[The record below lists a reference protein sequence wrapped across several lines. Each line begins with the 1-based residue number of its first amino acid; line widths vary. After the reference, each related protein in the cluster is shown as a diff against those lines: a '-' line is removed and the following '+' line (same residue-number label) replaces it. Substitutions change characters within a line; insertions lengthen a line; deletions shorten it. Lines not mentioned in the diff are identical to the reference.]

1 VTNPKKLFS
10 FAITYWVFILSTE
23 TFLALFARHFSLL
36 KLNMAAQNGNTTA
49 PGDAK
54 DGFDA
59 IPQEILDRLTRVD
72 MPKVRD
78 IPSSEQTIEV
88 AGATIPTYNCE
99 TLVLGSGAAG
109 MRAAV
114 ELKRR
119 SIDVLVAS
127 TGLFAGTSACSGS
140 DKQTL
145 YTASTDYKG
154 DNFLKYAEG
163 LCSGGAMNFS
173 TAYVEAVGSIDAL
186 GGLQFMGLPLPHDDQ
201 GAILR
206 YQTDHDE
213 AGRATSCGPR
223 TSKLMVKVLFEEAI
237 TLGMRILSGCS
248 GLKIVKQIVNS
259 TDRVVGVLAT
269 HRTEKR
275 NPYGFIF
282 IKCEDLVIATGG
294 PGELYRDSVYPHHC
308 HGGLGIALE
317 AGVELCNLT
326 ESQFGI
332 GTPRTT
338 FPWNLSGTYVQVM
351 PRVYSVDDD
360 GKEINFL
367 ANYYRTTR
375 EMVSNT
381 FRKGYQWPFHST
393 RMLEYGSSLFDL
405 AVFLEQKAGRKV
417 FLDFLSNPDPVNPDE
432 TFSLDD
438 LDPDVRSYLENNEAL
453 YELPIDRLRRMN
465 PLAIELY
472 RMHGTDLCKEPL
484 EFAMNNQHMN
494 GGILVDDWGKTSLE
508 GCYAVGEAAGNHGV
522 TRPGGAA
529 LNSGQVFGKRV
540 AVAIKRSKLNTR
552 PNELDTETLNSV
564 LAGSLEEAASCLDST
579 SGQPISDIK
588 TEIQARMSDHAGIIC
603 TADEVSQAL
612 ADSRSLRSRI
622 NEQGVTVSSPSLV
635 GSAIRW
641 KQMAK
646 VSEAVLTALDHY
658 IQQGG
663 GSRGAR
669 AICSPDGSDC
679 PEAKVED
686 LSQFRFKRERAED
699 KAKKIC
705 IKQSG
710 DAFEIREEN
719 VDLEPKVQRE
729 FFEKGWGPYLIKE
742 G

>member
-1 VTNPKKLFS
+1 MTN
-10 FAITYWVFILSTE
+10 ST
-23 TFLALFARHFSLL
+23 
-36 KLNMAAQNGNTTA
+36 QQ
-49 PGDAK
+49 PK

-59 IPQEILDRLTRVD
+59 IPQAILDRLTRVD
-72 MPKVRD
+72 MPAVRGID
-78 IPSSEQTIEV
+78 PSAECLEISGIQV
-88 AGATIPTYNCE
+88 PKYKCE
-99 TLVLGSGAAG
+99 ALVLGSGAAG
-109 MRAAV
+109 MRAVV
-114 ELKRR
+114 ELHRR
-119 SIDVLVAS
+119 GVDVLVAS

-154 DNFLKYAEG
+154 DNFVKYAQS

-173 TAYVEAVGSIDAL
+173 TAYVEAVGSNDAV

-223 TSKLMVKVLFEEAI
+223 TSKLMVKVLFDEAL
-237 TLGMRILSGCS
+237 TLGARILPSCS
-248 GLKIVKQIVNS
+248 GIRIVKESV
-259 TDRVVGVLAT
+259 DGEERVCGVIAL
-269 HRTEKR
+269 HREEKR
-275 NPYGFIF
+275 NEYGLIF
-282 IKCEDLVIATGG
+282 IECEDLIIATGG

-317 AGVELCNLT
+317 AGIELCNVT

-332 GTPRTT
+332 GSPRTN

-351 PRVYSVDDD
+351 PRVYSVDAE
-360 GKEINFL
+360 GNEIHFL
-367 ANYYRTTR
+367 KRYYRTTR

-405 AVFLEQKAGRKV
+405 AVYIEQKAGRKV
-417 FLDFLSNPDPVNPDE
+417 YLDFLRNPESVNESDDF
-432 TFSLDD
+432 TLDD
-438 LDPDVRSYLENNEAL
+438 LDPDVRAYLENNEAL
-453 YELPIDRLRRMN
+453 YDLPIDRLRRMN

-472 RMHGTDLCKEPL
+472 KMHGTDLAKEPL

-494 GGILVDDWGKTSLE
+494 GGILIDDWGKTSLK
-508 GCYAVGEAAGNHGV
+508 GCYAIGEAAGSHGV

-540 AVAIKRSKLNTR
+540 AVAIKRSRLNKE
-552 PNELDTETLNSV
+552 PVPADQQV
-564 LAGSLEEAASCLDST
+564 VAISLSECLEQANQFLST
-579 SGQPISDIK
+579 SASRTIK
-588 TEIQARMSDHAGIIC
+588 EIKSEVQARMSDFAGIIC
-603 TADEVSQAL
+603 TATEVKQAL
-612 ADSRSLRSRI
+612 HDARALRQAVDAEGIRVNSA
-622 NEQGVTVSSPSLV
+622 SLV
-635 GSAIRW
+635 GSAFRW
-641 KQMAK
+641 KQMAL

-658 IQQGG
+658 IQRGG

-669 AICSPDGSDC
+669 AICSDAGTKCPDGNG
-679 PEAKVED
+679 ED
-686 LSQFRFKRERAED
+686 LGRFRFVEEQ
-699 KAKKIC
+699 AKDRDEKLVVTYV
-705 IKQSG
+705 G
-710 DAFEIREEN
+710 DHFEVSAKPI
-719 VDLEPKVQRE
+719 DLKPVVERE

>member
-1 VTNPKKLFS
+1 MSSENT
-10 FAITYWVFILSTE
+10 
-23 TFLALFARHFSLL
+23 
-36 KLNMAAQNGNTTA
+36 QTTA
-49 PGDAK
+49 SADN
-54 DGFDA
+54 DGFDT
-59 IPQEILDRLTRVD
+59 IPQAILDRLTRVD
-72 MPKVRD
+72 MPAVQD
-78 IPSSEQTIEV
+78 IPVSEETMQVGET
-88 AGATIPTYNCE
+88 TIPLYHCE

-114 ELKRR
+114 EAKRR
-119 SIDVLVAS
+119 GIDVLVAS

-154 DNFLKYAEG
+154 DNFLKYAQS
-163 LCSGGAMNFS
+163 LCSGGGMNFS
-173 TAYVEAVGSIDAL
+173 TAYVEAVGSIDAI

-223 TSKLMVKVLFEEAI
+223 TSKLMVKVLFDEAN
-237 TLGMRILSGCS
+237 TLGMRILSSCS
-248 GLKIVKQIVNS
+248 GIQIVKEK
-259 TDRVVGVLAT
+259 TETGERVVGVLAT
-269 HRTEKR
+269 HRPEKR
-275 NPYGFIF
+275 NPYGFVF
-282 IKCEDLVIATGG
+282 ISCQDLVIATGG

-317 AGVELCNLT
+317 AGIELTNVT

-351 PRVYSVDDD
+351 PRVYSVDGD
-360 GKEINFL
+360 GNEINFL
-367 ANYYRTTR
+367 ARYYRNTR

-393 RMLEYGSSLFDL
+393 RMLDYGSSLLDL

-417 FLDFLSNPDPVNPDE
+417 YLDFLRNPDPVNEGE

-438 LDPDVRSYLENNEAL
+438 LDPDVRAYLENNEAL
-453 YELPIDRLRRMN
+453 FDLPIDRLKRMN

-472 RMHGTDLCKEPL
+472 RMHGTDLCVEPL

-494 GGILVDDWGKTSLE
+494 GGILIDDWGKTSLE
-508 GCYAVGEAAGNHGV
+508 GCYSVGEAAGSHGV

-540 AVAIKRSKLNTR
+540 AVAIKRDRLDSEPKT
-552 PNELDTETLNSV
+552 LDTTN
-564 LAGSLEEAASCLDST
+564 LEANLSKALEIAASFTDT
-579 SGQPISDIK
+579 SNGKTTNEIK

-603 TADEVSQAL
+603 SADEVSTAL
-612 ADSRSLRSRI
+612 ADARKLREEVEASGL
-622 NEQGVTVSSPSLV
+622 QVSSPSLV
-635 GSAIRW
+635 GSAFRW
-641 KQMAK
+641 RHMAM

-658 IQQGG
+658 IQDGG

-669 AICSPDGSDC
+669 AICDENGAKC
-679 PEAKVED
+679 PEAKDEN
-686 LSQFRFKRERAED
+686 LNQFRFKEEL
-699 KAKKIC
+699 AK
-705 IKQSG
+705 
-710 DAFEIREEN
+710 DREEKL
-719 VDLEPKVQRE
+719 VVKRDGDSFPVTSLPIDLTPEVTRE

>member
-1 VTNPKKLFS
+1 MSSDKSQTPAS
-10 FAITYWVFILSTE
+10 
-23 TFLALFARHFSLL
+23 
-36 KLNMAAQNGNTTA
+36 
-49 PGDAK
+49 AK
-54 DGFDA
+54 QDGFET
-59 IPQEILDRLTRVD
+59 IPQDILDRLTRVD
-72 MPKVRD
+72 MPSVKDVP
-78 IPSSEQTIEV
+78 PSEETLQV
-88 AGATIPTYNCE
+88 AGETIPVYRCE

-114 ELKRR
+114 EAKRR
-119 SIDVLVAS
+119 GIDVLVAS

-154 DNFLKYAEG
+154 DNFLKYAQS
-163 LCSGGAMNFS
+163 LCAGGGMNFS
-173 TAYVEAVGSIDAL
+173 TAYVEAVGSIDAI
-186 GGLQFMGLPLPHDDQ
+186 GGLQFMGLPLPHDDR

-223 TSKLMVKVLFEEAI
+223 TSKLMVKVLFDEAN
-237 TLGMRILSGCS
+237 TLGMRILSSCS
-248 GLKIVKQIVNS
+248 GIQIVKEK
-259 TDRVVGVLAT
+259 TETGERVVGVLAT
-269 HRTEKR
+269 HRPEKR
-275 NPYGFIF
+275 NPYGFVF
-282 IKCEDLVIATGG
+282 LACQDLVIATGG

-317 AGVELCNLT
+317 AGIELTNVT

-351 PRVYSVDDD
+351 PRVYSVDED
-360 GKEINFL
+360 GKEHNFL
-367 ANYYRTTR
+367 ARYYRTTR

-393 RMLEYGSSLFDL
+393 RMLDYGSSLLDL

-417 FLDFLSNPDPVNPDE
+417 YLDFLRNPDPVNEGE

-438 LDPDVRSYLENNEAL
+438 LDPDVRAYLENNEAL
-453 YELPIDRLRRMN
+453 YELPIDRLKRMN

-494 GGILVDDWGKTSLE
+494 GGILIDDWGKTSLE
-508 GCYAVGEAAGNHGV
+508 GCYSVGEAAGSHGV

-540 AVAIKRSKLNTR
+540 AVAIKRSRLQR
-552 PNELDTETLNSV
+552 QPREADTANVTAALSEALET
-564 LAGSLEEAASCLDST
+564 AASFLDPSN
-579 SGQPISDIK
+579 GK
-588 TEIQARMSDHAGIIC
+588 TTNEVKSEIQARMSDHAGIIC
-603 TADEVSQAL
+603 SAAEVSAAL
-612 ADSRSLRSRI
+612 AAARKLREEVEADGLR
-622 NEQGVTVSSPSLV
+622 VSSPSLV
-635 GSAIRW
+635 GSAFRW
-641 KQMAK
+641 RHMAM

-658 IQQGG
+658 IQNGG

-669 AICSPDGSDC
+669 AICDDKGTRC
-679 PEAKVED
+679 PEAKDED
-686 LSQFRFKRERAED
+686 LSRFRFKEELEKDRVEKLVVKRV
-699 KAKKIC
+699 
-705 IKQSG
+705 G
-710 DAFEIREEN
+710 DRFPISSLP
-719 VDLEPKVQRE
+719 VDLTPEVTRE